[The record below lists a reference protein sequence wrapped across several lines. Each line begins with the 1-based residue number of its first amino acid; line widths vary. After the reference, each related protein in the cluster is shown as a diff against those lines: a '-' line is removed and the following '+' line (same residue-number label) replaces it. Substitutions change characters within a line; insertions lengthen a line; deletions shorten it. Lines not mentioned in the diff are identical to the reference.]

1 MKNNHT
7 PEENSSTFMG
17 KTIDPDILNKNP
29 NLPNE
34 IRGPLPSPIVDDLP
48 KEKPGPN
55 RLYPDGT
62 GKTLPNLDKPTFQEK
77 VPCVSD
83 STNEVGFICNP
94 PETNKRPPIVEAN
107 SVETKFPH
115 LNKPSTPNRL
125 PVSPNNTNIP
135 GTLCHPP
142 ENNRKSPSFN
152 VNGVE
157 MSFPAQDENINIP
170 TFSDKTLSDTTNTK
184 IAEASEILQQIKT
197 SMQQRTTDVEVASAN
212 NKVPTAQL
220 ER

>member
-7 PEENSSTFMG
+7 PEGSSSTFIG

-55 RLYPDGT
+55 RPYPNGT
-62 GKTLPNLDKPTFQEK
+62 DKTLPDLNKPTFPEK

-83 STNEVGFICNP
+83 NTTDEVGFICNP
-94 PETNKRPPIVEAN
+94 PETNKQPLIVEAN
-107 SVETKFPH
+107 SLETKFPH
-115 LNKPSTPNRL
+115 LTPNRL
-125 PVSPNNTNIP
+125 PVSPNNTNTS

-142 ENNRKSPSFN
+142 ETNRQSPSFN

-157 MSFPAQDENINIP
+157 MSFPTPNEKINIP
-170 TFSDKTLSDTTNTK
+170 AIFDKTLSDTTNTK
-184 IAEASEILQQIKT
+184 IAEASEILKQIKT
-197 SMQQRTTDVEVASAN
+197 SMQEHTTEMEVAPAN
-212 NKVPTAQL
+212 NKVSTAQL